1 MSKKNSEVKSIETP
15 LSLAHDFLHE
25 ELRYDKATGELYW
38 KYKRKNQRETTEP
51 AGYTDPKGYIY
62 LKINNRRYAAH
73 RIIWCMIN
81 GEWPNGL
88 IDHENQNPSDNRI
101 DNLRIAS
108 RSDNA
113 KNTKVRRDNS
123 SGVIGVYWHR
133 NKKRW
138 VARIN
143 VNRKRIELGGY
154 HTLEEAIKVRLEAE
168 IEYGYHKNHG
178 VRSHGS

>member
-1 MSKKNSEVKSIETP
+1 MSNEDNKVDTIETP
-15 LSLAHDFLHE
+15 LSLAYDFLHE
-25 ELRYDKATGELYW
+25 TLRYDKVTGGLHW
-38 KYKRKNQRETTEP
+38 KYRRKFQREIDGP
-51 AGYTDPKGYIY
+51 AGYADPKGYRY

-73 RIIWCMIN
+73 RIIWCMVN
-81 GEWPNGL
+81 GGWPNGF
-88 IDHENQNPSDNRI
+88 IDHINQNPSDNRI
-101 DNLRIAS
+101 ENLRVVS

-113 KNTKVRRDNS
+113 KNTKVRCDNS
-123 SGVIGVYWHR
+123 SGVIGVSWHS

-143 VNRKRIELGGY
+143 VNRKRIELGSY
-154 HTLEEAIKVRLEAE
+154 LTIEEAIKVRAKAE